1 MHQLSASRRITFSD
15 LAIQIRG
22 SGAESF
28 RFSSCCASYRECQ
41 PGDLFIAITGPDSD
55 GHDDVEEAVKRG
67 AKAVLAERFLPTSVP
82 VFLTDDTREAYGHI
96 CHALALA
103 PSRELHTVGVA
114 GTSGKTSVSR
124 LLTTILK
131 GAARLTTSATDERWF
146 EPESQGTNAPT
157 TTPRIVAGLSDAAA
171 CGFRHAVLELHSAHL
186 ARRVWAG
193 TELDTIVLT
202 NATSDF
208 RGIHNSAENHRRA
221 ILRSLQ
227 LLKPHAMAIVNA
239 DDTYLRRWLEQCEIP
254 AISYG
259 LKYDATIE
267 GEVIEE
273 TAYDQLMIVHAG
285 CESSPVRLP
294 RPGRHVASNALAAI
308 TAALSMGVD
317 LTTIVRVLEQ
327 ASPSELLLEP
337 LSLGMDF
344 PRVVLDRGTLPD
356 RLRTT
361 LSTLKRTTSGKL
373 WVLYE
378 ATGDLAKEHR
388 AAMGT
393 LLERYADYAALSVAP
408 ALSHRALN
416 ILHDV
421 LDGYERPGRDWI
433 SPQLEQAIE
442 HVASQIDPRDT
453 LLVVGDCNRVR
464 VSIVQCLE
472 QRREEFENH
481 SPIKQ
486 FLPMSVETLM
496 ETGEDEPRIL
506 KFDDYRRRRSA

>member
-1 MHQLSASRRITFSD
+1 MHQLSASRRIKFSD
-15 LAIQIRG
+15 LAIQVRG
-22 SGAESF
+22 SGAETY
-28 RFSSCCASYRECQ
+28 RFSSCCSSYRECQ
-41 PGDLFIAITGPDSD
+41 EGDLFIAITGPDSD

-67 AKAVLAERFLPTSVP
+67 ARAILAERYLPAQVP

-96 CHALALA
+96 CHALAQY
-103 PSRELHTVGVA
+103 PSRDLHSVGIA

-124 LLTTILK
+124 LLTAILK
-131 GAARLTTSATDERWF
+131 GAGRLTTAATDERWF
-146 EPESQGTNAPT
+146 EPQTQANSASI
-157 TTPRIVAGLSDAAA
+157 TTPRIVAGLSDASA
-171 CGFRHAVLELHSAHL
+171 CGFRHSVLELHSAHL

-239 DDTYLRRWLEQCEIP
+239 DDTYLREWLEQCEIP
-254 AISYG
+254 SITYG

-273 TAYDQLMIVHAG
+273 TTHDQLMIVHAG

-308 TAALSMGVD
+308 TAALSLGVD
-317 LTTIVRVLEQ
+317 LPTIVRVIEQ
-327 ASPSELLLEP
+327 APPSELLLEP
-337 LSLGMDF
+337 LPLGMDF
-344 PRVVLDRGTLPD
+344 PKVVLDRGTLPD

-361 LSTLKRTTSGKL
+361 LSTLKRTTAGKL

-393 LLERYADYAALSVAP
+393 LIERYADHATLSVAP
-408 ALSHRALN
+408 TLAHRALN

-421 LDGYERPGRDWI
+421 LDGYEQPGRDCL

-442 HVASQIDPRDT
+442 YVASRIDSRDT
-453 LLVVGDCNRVR
+453 MLIVGDGNRVR
-464 VSIVQCLE
+464 DAITEALE
-472 QRREEFENH
+472 QRRNEFEDQ

-486 FLPMSVETLM
+486 FLPLSYDSLAVS
-496 ETGEDEPRIL
+496 DQSEPRIL
-506 KFDDYRRRRSA
+506 KLDDYRRRRSA